1 MRTRS
6 PLRSYLM
13 LSPVSAS
20 STSWP
25 RLAARPSAISARR
38 VPLPRGED
46 RLSMPVKTGCV
57 SACHPGNERMIDND
71 ECVQLR
77 YSYRLAPSPALR
89 IALAHLTQKMMPQSA
104 DRNQVGDVGVKLG

>member
-25 RLAARPSAISARR
+25 RLAARPSATSARR

-46 RLSMPVKTGCV
+46 RLSMQVKTGCV
-57 SACHPGNERMIDND
+57 SACHPESERMIGND

-77 YSYRLAPSPALR
+77 YSYLDPSPAQR

-104 DRNQVGDVGVKLG
+104 DRDQVGDVGVKLG

>member
-1 MRTRS
+1 
-6 PLRSYLM
+6 M

-25 RLAARPSAISARR
+25 RLAARPSATPARR

-46 RLSMPVKTGCV
+46 RLSMQVKTGCV
-57 SACHPGNERMIDND
+57 SACHPENERMIGND

-77 YSYRLAPSPALR
+77 YSYLDPSPAQR
-89 IALAHLTQKMMPQSA
+89 IALAHLTQKMLAHLTQKMMPQSA